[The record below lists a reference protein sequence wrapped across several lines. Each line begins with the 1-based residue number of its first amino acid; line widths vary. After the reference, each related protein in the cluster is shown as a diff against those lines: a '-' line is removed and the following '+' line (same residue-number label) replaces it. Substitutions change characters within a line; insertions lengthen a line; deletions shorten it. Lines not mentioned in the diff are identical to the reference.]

1 MKIFKFIL
9 PLGLLL
15 LVAWPGHLLAQSK
28 SHTVQS
34 GETLFSISKE
44 YEVSIQQL
52 RKWNNI
58 QASDLSI
65 GQTLIVQE
73 GRKGEEKTDESPS
86 GSDQPKT
93 HRVQNDETLFSISKK
108 YHVSIAELKAWND
121 LKSNRLRIGQTL
133 TVYPSQPA
141 STGKEDQSISSSKSR
156 QSSYYVVKNND
167 SLFGIAR
174 KHGMSVDDLK
184 RLNNL
189 ASNTIRV
196 GQKLTVRGSSG
207 PPSVAAKA
215 GSASQGEFMKYTVRG
230 GSSSISE
237 LTKKFRMDE
246 EEFRALNNDIAS
258 STLSNGQEVTV
269 LAPPSKHFKNPYVK
283 NSSSMSDLGSI
294 TAAQYQS
301 KLRTE
306 PTTSGELYNPN
317 TLTAA
322 HANIALG
329 SVIFVKNPSSSY
341 GVFVRI
347 NDRVSG
353 DDLILSTAAWD
364 ALHLSGNQAQVTIH
378 QNK

>member
-1 MKIFKFIL
+1 
-9 PLGLLL
+9 
-15 LVAWPGHLLAQSK
+15 VLASFFFSSRRRHTRSK
-28 SHTVQS
+28 RDWSSDVCS
-34 GETLFSISKE
+34 
-44 YEVSIQQL
+44 
-52 RKWNNI
+52 
-58 QASDLSI
+58 SDLI
-65 GQTLIVQE
+65 GQSLIVQ
-73 GRKGEEKTDESPS
+73 KGSKGGKKTDGSPS
-86 GSDQPKT
+86 GSDQPQT

-121 LKSNRLRIGQTL
+121 LTSNSLGIGQTL
-133 TVYPSQPA
+133 TVYPSQSASPA
-141 STGKEDQSISSSKSR
+141 KDEQPISSSKP
-156 QSSYYVVKNND
+156 QESSYYVVKNND

-174 KHGMSVDDLK
+174 KHGMSVKDLK
-184 RLNNL
+184 GLNNL